1 MPDHRL
7 VSPCLRRL
15 ARPLTL
21 AWLALTA
28 TLTVPAEAAPK
39 VQVVVA
45 GTSFRNTVGEEHWQS
60 FERRAVAA
68 GGGDIGIKML
78 IHGELGSEENIV
90 SGLRRGRVQ
99 YANLSA
105 LIASTI
111 VPELAV
117 LYMPY
122 LFESREEADYVLD
135 TYLTREY
142 SKLLAQRGLEL
153 IVLYDLDFQQ
163 IWSRKKPILVPADA
177 RGMRFRVA
185 ASKSAELL
193 GRSIGADLIPLP
205 FADIIPSLQTGLI
218 EAGENGVT
226 LYSRTG
232 TAPEAPHLTITDHS
246 LAMSIIVADKRWWDR
261 LEPRLQKIL
270 RESYPGAAQIRREVR
285 AEIEADYAQAAKLKY
300 RVYRLTPAQRA
311 QWIATTRPTHNELLR
326 TAGGDSMRIYAG
338 IQQSRKAYAASR
350 SAAGA
355 ATGAAATTGAAPR
368 TPAPA
373 AAR

>member
-1 MPDHRL
+1 MPLTALLAPLLRL
-7 VSPCLRRL
+7 LV
-15 ARPLTL
+15 RPLTL
-21 AWLALTA
+21 TALAALA
-28 TLTVPAEAAPK
+28 AFAGLAMPADAAPK
-39 VQVVVA
+39 VQVVVG
-45 GTSFRNTVGEEHWQS
+45 GTSFRNTIGEEHWLS
-60 FERRAVAA
+60 FQRKAVAA
-68 GGGDIGIKML
+68 GGGDIDIKML

-111 VPELAV
+111 VPELSL

-122 LFESREEADYVLD
+122 LFESRAEADYVLD
-135 TYLTREY
+135 NYLSREY
-142 SKLLAQRGLEL
+142 AQLLGRRGLEL

-163 IWSRKKPILVPADA
+163 IWSRKKPILVPSDA

-193 GRSIGADLIPLP
+193 GRAIGADLIPLP

-246 LAMSIIVADKRWWDR
+246 LAMSLIVADKRWWDR
-261 LEPRLQKIL
+261 LEPRHQKIL
-270 RESYPGAAQIRREVR
+270 REAFPAPAQIRRDVR
-285 AEIEADYAQAAKLKY
+285 AEIESDYAQAAKLKY

-311 QWIATTRPTHNELLR
+311 QWIAATRPTHDALLR
-326 TAGGDSMRIYAG
+326 ATGGDSARLYAG

-350 SAAGA
+350 P
-355 ATGAAATTGAAPR
+355 AAP
-368 TPAPA
+368 
-373 AAR
+373 AR

>member
-1 MPDHRL
+1 MPLSSIVTR
-7 VSPCLRRL
+7 CLRRL
-15 ARPLTL
+15 VRSLSV
-21 AWLALTA
+21 A
-28 TLTVPAEAAPK
+28 TLGMSAALAPQADAAPK

-45 GTSFRNTVGEEHWQS
+45 GTSFRNTVGEEHWLA
-60 FERRAVAA
+60 FERNAVAA
-68 GGGDIGIKML
+68 GRGDIGIKML

-111 VPELAV
+111 VPELSV

-135 TYLTREY
+135 NYLTREY
-142 SKLLAQRGLEL
+142 STLLAQRGLEL
-153 IVLYDLDFQQ
+153 IVLYDLGFQQ
-163 IWSRKKPILVPADA
+163 IWSRRKPILVPADA

-261 LEPRLQKIL
+261 LEPRHQKVL
-270 RESYPGAAQIRREVR
+270 RDAYPGAAQIRREVR

-311 QWIATTRPTHNELLR
+311 QWIAATRATHNELLR
-326 TAGGDSMRIYAG
+326 TAGGNSARVYAG
-338 IQQSRKAYAASR
+338 IQQSRKAFAASR
-350 SAAGA
+350 PVAPAAVGSRA
-355 ATGAAATTGAAPR
+355 ATGAAPR
-368 TPAPA
+368 APA
-373 AAR
+373 APAR

>member
-1 MPDHRL
+1 MNAPSTAL
-7 VSPCLRRL
+7 PWLRHL
-15 ARPLTL
+15 ARPLLL
-21 AWLALTA
+21 AALVACTGLAPRA
-28 TLTVPAEAAPK
+28 DAAPK
-39 VQVVVA
+39 LQVVVG
-45 GTSFRNTVGEEHWQS
+45 GTSFRNTIGEAHWLAFQ
-60 FERRAVAA
+60 RNAVAA
-68 GGGDIGIKML
+68 SGGELDVKML

-105 LIASTI
+105 LIATTI
-111 VPELAV
+111 VPELSL

-122 LFESREEADYVLD
+122 LFESRAEADYVLD

-142 SKLLAQRGLEL
+142 SQLLARRGLEL
-153 IVLYDLDFQQ
+153 MVLYDLDFQQ

-246 LAMSIIVADKRWWDR
+246 LAMSLIVADKRWFDR
-261 LEPRLQKIL
+261 LDPRYQKSL
-270 RESYPGAAQIRREVR
+270 RGAFPVAAQIRRDVR
-285 AEIEADYAQAAKLKY
+285 AEIESDYAQAAKLGY

-311 QWIATTRPTHNELLR
+311 QWIATTRTTHNELLR
-326 TAGGDSMRIYAG
+326 DAGGDSARLYAG
-338 IQQSRKAYAASR
+338 IQQARKAFAAAR
-350 SAAGA
+350 AAAPPA
-355 ATGAAATTGAAPR
+355 ATPGAAPASKR
-368 TPAPA
+368 
-373 AAR
+373 